1 MNTVKLSDAHLGVI
15 NTALE
20 VYSRL
25 RSGQIRMALNTAY
38 IDKQHVAD
46 SFAKETEIENLIKK
60 AYFPELVRTGSYY
73 SFSSPEMG
81 NARIG
86 YEILKTFEE
95 FLSVKKNGGYYGTGT
110 NFYGPLKAS
119 NEPWPE
125 VVGFNKYKDF
135 PLTKKQSIE
144 VRKLAEDKKF
154 SEMWDYIRAIKSIK
168 AKGFKMETIDLLDVT
183 KSKVKIRVWRP
194 ERIKEEPKSV

>member
-1 MNTVKLSDAHLGVI
+1 MNTIKLSDTHLQVI

-25 RSGQIRMALNTAY
+25 RSGQIRIALNTAY

-46 SFAKETEIENLIKK
+46 SFDKEKEIENLIQKT
-60 AYFPELVRTGSYY
+60 YFSELGRNGGYY
-73 SFSSPEMG
+73 SFSNPKMG
-81 NARIG
+81 DARIG

-95 FLSVKKNGGYYGTGT
+95 FLSVKRNGGYYGTGT

-119 NEPWPE
+119 DEPWPE

-135 PLTKKQSIE
+135 PLTAKQSMR
-144 VRKLAEDKKF
+144 VRKLAEDNKF
-154 SEMWDYIRAIKSIK
+154 NEMWNYIGTIKSIK
-168 AKGFKMETIDLLDVT
+168 ARGSKMETIGLSDVT
-183 KSKVKIRVWRP
+183 KLTVKIRIWRP
-194 ERIKEEPKSV
+194 ERIQEETKSF